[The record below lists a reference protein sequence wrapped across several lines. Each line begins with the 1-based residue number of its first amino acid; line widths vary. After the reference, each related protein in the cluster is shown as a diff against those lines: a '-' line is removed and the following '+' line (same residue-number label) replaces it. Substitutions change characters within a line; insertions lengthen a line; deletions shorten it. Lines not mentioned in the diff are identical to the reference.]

1 MVNILA
7 VVGNSQESR
16 GFSHE
21 KFKNYRLKGIEFM
34 IKNNPKIKENISML
48 DQINAIKSIVSSCFT
63 ELNGT
68 IEYTP
73 YYQRTAEFNAIAMN
87 FLEGITFEDKD
98 SIFTIENDKEIF
110 DLVKKFYY
118 NIEEQAENENEE
130 NYEYINIMNFV
141 ESNVTKIV
149 EFEKNK
155 IIHRNE
161 KLEDK
166 IALGIE
172 SVEKISYF
180 FEVIADALY
189 NFSKI
194 DLKTLKPE
202 NIELIKDV
210 LLKLKDSDMTEE
222 SISNIIKNA
231 VGFDM
236 NKATQDIIDE
246 KNKQIVEL
254 QE

>member
-1 MVNILA
+1 
-7 VVGNSQESR
+7 
-16 GFSHE
+16 
-21 KFKNYRLKGIEFM
+21 M
-34 IKNNPKIKENISML
+34 IKNNLKIKENISML
-48 DQINAIKSIVSSCFT
+48 DQIKAIKSIVSSCFT
-63 ELNGT
+63 ELNDK

-73 YYQRTAEFNAIAMN
+73 YYQRTAEFNAIARN

-98 SIFTIENDKEIF
+98 DIFAIEGDKEIF

-118 NIEEQAENENEE
+118 NIEEQAENENKE
-130 NYEYINIMNFV
+130 NYEHISIMDFV
-141 ESNVTKIV
+141 QHNVSEIV

-189 NFSKI
+189 NFSKL

-210 LLKLKDSDMTEE
+210 LLKLKDSNMTEE

-236 NKATQDIIDE
+236 DKTTQDIIDE

-254 QE
+254 QKYKKLYEARNVIADK

>member
-1 MVNILA
+1 
-7 VVGNSQESR
+7 
-16 GFSHE
+16 
-21 KFKNYRLKGIEFM
+21 M

-236 NKATQDIIDE
+236 DKATQDIIDE

-254 QE
+254 QKYKELYEARNVVADK

>member
-1 MVNILA
+1 
-7 VVGNSQESR
+7 
-16 GFSHE
+16 
-21 KFKNYRLKGIEFM
+21 M

-98 SIFTIENDKEIF
+98 SVFAVENDKEIF

-149 EFEKNK
+149 EFEKSK

-236 NKATQDIIDE
+236 DKATQDIIDE

-254 QE
+254 QKYKELYEARNVIADK